1 MDDRAPENRAQDRD
15 QDRDRDR
22 EQRAQAL
29 ADAGEALFRQG
40 RLAEAEARYREAIAL
55 SPSATRCYNLGA
67 AHQRLA
73 DPAGAEALFRQA
85 LALDPR
91 HVHARAFLGLALLT
105 QGRMAEGFAA
115 YDAWREIPEMQ
126 GKAAPHFGVPH
137 WSGEPV
143 AGKNVAIWGEEG
155 FGDQIMYARFA
166 ARLREVGWICHPA
179 LVRLVQEGLGMEAIA
194 GAGRRVGLRGAD
206 YVAPTSRLPVVFMQ
220 RLAVPPPA
228 PYLAPPKPNV
238 IAGLSIGVATR
249 GNPEHD
255 NDRNRSLPADAAAEL
270 LALPGAVSLAP
281 ADTGARDFW
290 DTAGIVQGLELVI
303 TVDTSVAHLAGALG
317 KPVWILL
324 PALGCDWRWLMG
336 RSDSPWYPSARLFR
350 QTTPGDWSGVLAE
363 VRAALAAR

>member
-1 MDDRAPENRAQDRD
+1 MDDRATD
-15 QDRDRDR
+15 
-22 EQRAQAL
+22 RAQAL
-29 ADAGEALFRQG
+29 ADEGEALFREG

-55 SPSATRCYNLGA
+55 APTATRYYNLGA
-67 AHQRLA
+67 AHQRLG

-85 LALDPR
+85 LALEPG
-91 HVHARAFLGLALLT
+91 HAHARAFLGLALLS

-115 YDAWREIPEMQ
+115 YDAWREIPEMKP
-126 GKAAPHFGVPH
+126 KAALEIEGVPR

-143 AGKNVAIWGEEG
+143 AGKNIVVWGEEG

-166 ARLREVGWICHPA
+166 ARLREEGARVGWVCHPA
-179 LVRLVQEGLGMEAIA
+179 LVRLVQEGLGMPAVA
-194 GAGRRVGLRGAD
+194 GGGRRVGIAGAD

-220 RLAVPPPA
+220 RLAAPPSA

-238 IAGLSIGVATR
+238 IEGLTIGVATR

-255 NDRNRSLPADAAAEL
+255 NDRNRSLGAEAAAEL

-290 DTAGIVQGLELVI
+290 DTAGIIQGLDLVI
-303 TVDTSVAHLAGALG
+303 SVDTSVAHLAGALG

-324 PALGCDWRWLMG
+324 PALGCDWRWLSG

-363 VRAALAAR
+363 IRAALAAR